1 MLVNKGFFKHA
12 VIFHPALPPQGE
24 RTRACELGPTIAVR
38 YAYGPQGIVEGHGTL
53 KQEGQCVGVSR
64 GPELWRLRV

>member
-1 MLVNKGFFKHA
+1 MNKGCFKHA
-12 VIFHPALPPQGE
+12 VIFHPVLPPQGE
-24 RTRACELGPTIAVR
+24 RTRACELGPTIAAR
-38 YAYGPQGIVEGHGTL
+38 YAYEPQGIVEGHGTL